1 MQSIFN
7 FINSAQIYITLALM
21 ILVLI
26 LIIIIIITYTSL
38 NKLENRYRKLMRGV
52 NNKNLE
58 DMVIS
63 YLDKIDEVKE
73 ENKVMKQ
80 MYEEINGKLKT
91 CVQKTSMVR
100 YKAFDDV
107 GSDLSFSI
115 ALLDGNNN
123 GVILTS
129 IYGRNESTTYAK
141 PIDKGIS
148 RYDLSEEENKVLEQ
162 AISSKNKNKQ

>member
-1 MQSIFN
+1 MQSIFD
-7 FINSAQIYITLALM
+7 FINSKHTYITLALM
-21 ILVLI
+21 VLVII
-26 LIIIIIITYTSL
+26 LIVIIIMTYASL
-38 NKLENRYRKLMRGV
+38 NRLEKRYRKLMRGV

-63 YLDKIDEVKE
+63 YLDKIDGVKV
-73 ENKVMKQ
+73 ENENIKQ
-80 MYEEINGKLKT
+80 KFSEISGQLKT

-100 YKAFDDV
+100 YRAFDDV

-115 ALLDGNNN
+115 SLLDGNDN

-148 RYDLSEEENKVLEQ
+148 RYDLSEEEKKVLLG
-162 AISSKNKNKQ
+162 AINTKE

>member
-1 MQSIFN
+1 MQSIFD
-7 FINSAQIYITLALM
+7 FINSKHTYITLALM
-21 ILVLI
+21 VLVII
-26 LIIIIIITYTSL
+26 LIVIIIITYASL
-38 NKLENRYRKLMRGV
+38 NRLEKRYRKLMRGV

-63 YLDKIDEVKE
+63 YLDKIDGVKV
-73 ENKVMKQ
+73 ENENIKQ
-80 MYEEINGKLKT
+80 KFSEISGQLKT

-100 YKAFDDV
+100 YRAFDDV

-115 ALLDGNNN
+115 SLLDGNDN

-148 RYDLSEEENKVLEQ
+148 RYDLSEEEKKVLHG
-162 AISSKNKNKQ
+162 AINTKE

>member
-21 ILVLI
+21 MLVFI
-26 LIIIIIITYTSL
+26 LIIIIIMTYASL
-38 NKLENRYRKLMRGV
+38 NKLEKKYRKLMRGV

-58 DMVIS
+58 DMVVS
-63 YLDKIDEVKE
+63 YLDKIDGVNE

-80 MYEEINGKLKT
+80 MYEEISEGLKT

-123 GVILTS
+123 GAILTS

-148 RYDLSEEENKVLEQ
+148 RYDLSQEENKVLQ
-162 AISSKNKNKQ
+162 GAISSKVK